1 MHRDGGPLQH
11 LVRQVL
17 TAGQQSARLLAL
29 AALHLA
35 GLFGQCPSVALLFYL
50 PHIQHLL
57 VCDVRDTSLEVH

>member
-11 LVRQVL
+11 LVHQVL
-17 TAGQQSARLLAL
+17 AAGQQSARLLAL

-35 GLFGQCPSVALLFYL
+35 GLFAQCPPVALRYL
-50 PHIQHLL
+50 PHIQELL